1 MPETNQPRRASE
13 MKALQEISRNQP

>member
-1 MPETNQPRRASE
+1 MPETNQPRGASE